1 MVVHRANIQ
10 DREGVPLLLEP
21 VQGHF
26 PRMEKVWVDNGYTG
40 TGRIWIKEHMGW
52 EVEVVSHPRR
62 PRGMWLFPGEEIDY
76 SLFERPK
83 GFRHLPRRW
92 VVERTLAWIGR
103 YRRMSKDYE
112 YLTSSSEAMVY
123 LTMLRLMLTRLAKQ
137 NAKQFVKYKE
147 THAA

>member
-1 MVVHRANIQ
+1 VVVHRADIQ

-21 VQGHF
+21 VKGQF

-40 TGRIWIKEHMGW
+40 SGRIWIKEHMGW

-62 PRGMWLFPGEEIDY
+62 PRGMWVLPGEEIDY

-112 YLTSSSEAMVY
+112 YLSSSSEAMVY
-123 LTMLRLMLTRLAKQ
+123 LTMLRLMLKRLAKQ
-137 NAKQFVKYKE
+137 NAPQFVKYKQ